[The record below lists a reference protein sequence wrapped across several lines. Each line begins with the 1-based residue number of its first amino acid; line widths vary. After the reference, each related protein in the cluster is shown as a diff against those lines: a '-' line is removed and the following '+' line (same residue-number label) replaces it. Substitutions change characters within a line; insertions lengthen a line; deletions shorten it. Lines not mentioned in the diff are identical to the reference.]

1 MSEFNEVVAR
11 RRSVRAYDATKPVS
25 KEELEEL
32 VKTAMEAPSWGNFQV
47 PRNHIVT
54 TPEMMEKLR
63 GCMAPVNAKTTTGAQ
78 ALIVNTYVKGKS
90 GFHQGVQVNELG
102 EAWGAYDAGL
112 QNAFLLLKA
121 SEMGLDSIV
130 LGLRDADKIKELLS
144 IPENE
149 AVVSIIAI
157 GHRVKDAVR
166 PKRKALEEIAKFY

>member
-1 MSEFNEVVAR
+1 M
-11 RRSVRAYDATKPVS
+11 YI
-25 KEELEEL
+25 
-32 VKTAMEAPSWGNFQV
+32 V
-47 PRNHIVT
+47 PF
-54 TPEMMEKLR
+54 
-63 GCMAPVNAKTTTGAQ
+63 
-78 ALIVNTYVKGKS
+78 VKGKS

-157 GHRVKDAVR
+157 GHRVKDAAR